1 MNEVAEIAL
10 PVAQAVQTAS
20 EEHTAPAAAVEAR
33 SLSSWCG
40 SNQVLREVDI
50 VIQPCRI
57 TALIGPSGCGKSTF
71 LRCVNRMNDL
81 VRGFKIEGSVRV
93 HGEDVYGPRVDV
105 TLLRRS
111 VGMVFQ
117 HPNPFPMSIYDN
129 IALAVKEHD
138 PRIQKAELDAIV
150 EQSLRDAHL
159 WDEVKDRLGGSALG
173 LSGGQQQRLCIA
185 RALAVK
191 PEVLMLDEPCA
202 SLDPIATSK
211 IEELLMQLKERYTV
225 LIVTHNLAQ
234 ARRISDEMAFFLM
247 GEMLEQ
253 GPTSEILASPR
264 REETAAYLDGAYG

>member
-10 PVAQAVQTAS
+10 PVAQAVEATS
-20 EEHTAPAAAVEAR
+20 EESTVPAAAVETR
-33 SLSSWCG
+33 SLSSWYG
-40 SNQVLREVDI
+40 PNQVLREVDV
-50 VIQPCRI
+50 VIRPCRI

-71 LRCVNRMNDL
+71 LRCINRMNDL
-81 VRGFKIEGSVRV
+81 VRGFKIEGTVKV

-129 IALAVKEHD
+129 IALAVREHD

-159 WDEVKDRLGGSALG
+159 WDEVKDRLSGSALG

-211 IEELLMQLKERYTV
+211 IEDLLVQLKERYTV

-234 ARRISDEMAFFLM
+234 ARRIADEMAFFLM

-253 GPTSEILASPR
+253 GPTNEMLASPR
-264 REETAAYLDGAYG
+264 REETAAYLEGAYG